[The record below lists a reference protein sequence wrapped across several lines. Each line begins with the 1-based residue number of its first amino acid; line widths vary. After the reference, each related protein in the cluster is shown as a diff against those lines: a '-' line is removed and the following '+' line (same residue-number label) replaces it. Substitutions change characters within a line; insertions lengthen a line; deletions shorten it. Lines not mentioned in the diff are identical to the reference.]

1 MGQGCELG
9 PVTRS
14 QVLSGSQKVSVEM
27 KEGGKGREGEGG
39 ECRCQERKQLACI
52 PVTKAKP
59 PDNVGNSQNN
69 HALRYLTQSI
79 AKLPQALCLLLLF
92 VML

>member
-27 KEGGKGREGEGG
+27 KEGGKGREGEWGRMQVPG
-39 ECRCQERKQLACI
+39 E
-52 PVTKAKP
+52 KAAGLHP
-59 PDNVGNSQNN
+59 S
-69 HALRYLTQSI
+69 HQSE
-79 AKLPQALCLLLLF
+79 AT
-92 VML
+92 